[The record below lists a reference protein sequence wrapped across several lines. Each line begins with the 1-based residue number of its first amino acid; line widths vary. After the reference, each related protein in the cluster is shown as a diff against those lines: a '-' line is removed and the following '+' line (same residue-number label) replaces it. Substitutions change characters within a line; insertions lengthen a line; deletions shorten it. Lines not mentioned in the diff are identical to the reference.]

1 MKVLFITN
9 VPSPY
14 RVDFFNE
21 LGKLCELTVC
31 YERKSAGDRDT
42 RWRGNNAINYTAH
55 FTKAKHVGAD
65 KTIGFDL
72 IKEIKCVSFDR
83 LIIAGY
89 ASPSV
94 MLAIAYC
101 RLHRIPYIL
110 ESDGGFYQ
118 VDHGYKK
125 VLKRFLLCGAKAH
138 FTTGEEYIMYLESL
152 GISKDKIHKYPFTSL
167 YDKDIASVPATEKE
181 KKVLREELGIIETK
195 VILSVG
201 QFIHRKG
208 FDLLMKAAKSFEG
221 DVGTYIVGGTP
232 GETYIELKNNLG
244 LENVHFVDFM
254 QKDELIKWYRAAD
267 LFVLPTRE
275 DIWGLVIN
283 EAMAQGLPIIT
294 TKKCIAGLELVDEEN
309 GKLVNVDSA
318 EEISESVK
326 MILNND
332 SLKNKMAT
340 GSIEK
345 INKYT
350 FENMARVHFK
360 FLSEIRGN

>member
-1 MKVLFITN
+1 
-9 VPSPY
+9 
-14 RVDFFNE
+14 
-21 LGKLCELTVC
+21 
-31 YERKSAGDRDT
+31 
-42 RWRGNNAINYTAH
+42 
-55 FTKAKHVGAD
+55 
-65 KTIGFDL
+65 
-72 IKEIKCVSFDR
+72 
-83 LIIAGY
+83 
-89 ASPSV
+89 
-94 MLAIAYC
+94 
-101 RLHRIPYIL
+101 
-110 ESDGGFYQ
+110 
-118 VDHGYKK
+118 
-125 VLKRFLLCGAKAH
+125 
-138 FTTGEEYIMYLESL
+138 
-152 GISKDKIHKYPFTSL
+152 
-167 YDKDIASVPATEKE
+167 
-181 KKVLREELGIIETK
+181 
-195 VILSVG
+195 
-201 QFIHRKG
+201 
-208 FDLLMKAAKSFEG
+208 MKAAKSFEG